1 MRVCICG
8 VFMRVDVRCKY
19 VHYSMPVCVCAY
31 RPETVPIAEVDA
43 HADPSLRVYLDP
55 DINYDID

>member
-8 VFMRVDVRCKY
+8 VCKY
-19 VHYSMPVCVCAY
+19 VHDSMPVYVCVY

-55 DINYDID
+55 DIHYDID

>member
-1 MRVCICG
+1 
-8 VFMRVDVRCKY
+8 MRVDVRCKY
-19 VHYSMPVCVCAY
+19 VHDCMPVYVSVY
-31 RPETVPIAEVDA
+31 RPETVPIAEVHA